1 MVNSLGLM
9 AREGFRYLSL
19 NDVCKA
25 FTSKVR
31 PSQICRVGRY
41 SCRRTISVPTAS
53 SRLDTGLDRPPT
65 AAQVPYLNEFLGF
78 TVFESR
84 CYYLVNP
91 FCNSWIAKAVPL
103 DKLEPMSSKVSRQE
117 INPNSS
123 LQGELHRDLYRA
135 IFIHSNEPIAIID
148 AEGHYLEQNT
158 AHAQLLGYSNA
169 ELRNQTPAIHLGTEV
184 FAEVARELAEK
195 GEYRGD
201 VVSKTKA
208 GEVRHIELSA
218 FAMRNE
224 LGHPLCYVGIKRDI
238 TERKRVEQA
247 LHRNEAQLTD
257 FFENSAVALHW
268 VGPDGT
274 VLRVNQAELDM
285 LGYTR
290 EEYEGHNIAEFH
302 ADRNVIEDTLARL
315 QSGEVVQ
322 DYEARL
328 LCKDGSIKHV
338 HISSSVYWESGKFVH
353 TRCFTLDITE
363 RKRSERR
370 LALQYAVTQILS
382 ESRDLVESAQ
392 DILKAACDSLDWEVG
407 ALWKRDSADV
417 LRCVDLC
424 HATSIAT
431 PEFDRLTHSL
441 AFDKGVGLPG
451 RIWASRKPI
460 WIDNVVEDAS
470 LPRAAVAAREGLH
483 GAFGFPIMMG
493 NAVWGVIEFF
503 SPHIREPDD
512 ELLRM
517 VAGIGGQIGQFIE
530 RRRAEAEIS
539 GLFKRERAARADAEK
554 ANRLKDE
561 FLATLSHE
569 LRTPL
574 NAVIGWSRMLGSGR
588 LDPDGSRHALEVI
601 ERNAW
606 AQKQIIEDIL
616 DVSRVI
622 TGKLQLNLGPVDL
635 ITVVDAA
642 LDAVRPAMEA
652 KEIKIE
658 TIIGASL
665 RLISGDGDRLQQ
677 VVWNILSN
685 AAKFTPV
692 GGKVEISVSQTASHV
707 QIQVKDSG
715 PGIDPTFLPHVFERF
730 RQADGSTTRTH
741 GGLGLGLAIVR
752 HLVELH
758 GGTIAAENRE
768 GNAGTIFTIRLP
780 LPSGELHLEALAG
793 ATSLLKESQSEQP
806 SLEGLRILVVD
817 DETDALDLIG
827 VELAQHGAKVVAVA
841 SAEEA
846 LKALEQVEFDLL
858 ISDIGMPKT
867 DGYELIRQIRKQEE
881 GTSRK
886 IPAVAL
892 TAYARVQDRMQ
903 AIMAGF
909 STHVAKPVEA
919 NELITVVASLVGRA
933 GNGPRV

>member
-1 MVNSLGLM
+1 
-9 AREGFRYLSL
+9 
-19 NDVCKA
+19 
-25 FTSKVR
+25 
-31 PSQICRVGRY
+31 
-41 SCRRTISVPTAS
+41 
-53 SRLDTGLDRPPT
+53 
-65 AAQVPYLNEFLGF
+65 
-78 TVFESR
+78 
-84 CYYLVNP
+84 
-91 FCNSWIAKAVPL
+91 
-103 DKLEPMSSKVSRQE
+103 MSSKVSRPE
-117 INPNSS
+117 PRLHSS
-123 LQGELHRDLYRA
+123 ALEERHRDLYRE
-135 IFIHSNEPIAIID
+135 IFTHSKEPIAIID
-148 AEGHYLEQNT
+148 AEGHYLEQNS
-158 AHAQLLGYSNA
+158 AHARLLGYSDA
-169 ELRNQTPAIHLGTEV
+169 ELQNQTPAMHLGAEV
-184 FAEVARELAEK
+184 FAEVVRELAEK
-195 GEYRGD
+195 NEYRGE
-201 VVSKTKA
+201 VVSKAKS
-208 GEVRHIELSA
+208 GELRQIELSA

-224 LGHPLCYVGIKRDI
+224 SGEPLYYVGIKRDI

-247 LHRNEAQLTD
+247 LQRNEAQLTD
-257 FFENSAVALHW
+257 FFENAAVALHW

-285 LGYTR
+285 LGYNR
-290 EEYEGHNIAEFH
+290 EEYEGHNICEFH
-302 ADRNVIEDTLARL
+302 ADRNVIEDILKRLLA
-315 QSGEVVQ
+315 GEVLEN
-322 DYEARL
+322 YEARL
-328 LCKDGSIKHV
+328 LCKDKSIKHAHV
-338 HISSSVYWESGKFVH
+338 NSSVYWEGEKFVH
-353 TRCFTLDITE
+353 TRCFTHDITE
-363 RKRSERR
+363 RKRTESR

-382 ESRDLVESAQ
+382 QSRDFVESAR
-392 DILKAACDSLDWEVG
+392 DILQAACDSLDWEVG
-407 ALWKRDSADV
+407 ALWKLDAGAGA

-424 HATSIAT
+424 HATAIAT
-431 PEFDRLTHSL
+431 PEFDRLTREL
-441 AFDKGVGLPG
+441 CLEIGMGLPG
-451 RIWASRKPI
+451 RIWASGKPV
-460 WIDNVVEDAS
+460 WVENVVEDPNF
-470 LPRAAVAAREGLH
+470 PRARVAALEGLH
-483 GAFGFPIMMG
+483 GAFGFPILLG
-493 NAVWGVIEFF
+493 KEVWGVIEFF
-503 SPHIREPDD
+503 SPDIREPDE

-517 VAGIGGQIGQFIE
+517 VAGIGGQIGQFTE
-530 RRRAEAEIS
+530 RRRAEKESAE
-539 GLFKRERAARADAEK
+539 LFKRERAARADAEK

-588 LDPDGSRHALEVI
+588 LDRESSTHALEVI

-665 RLISGDGDRLQQ
+665 RLISGDADRLQQ
-677 VVWNILSN
+677 VVWNVLSN
-685 AAKFTPV
+685 SAKFTPA
-692 GGKVEISVSQTASHV
+692 GGKVEISVSQTGTHV

-758 GGTIAAENRE
+758 GGIITVENRE
-768 GNAGTIFTIRLP
+768 EESGAIFTIRLP
-780 LPSGELHLEALAG
+780 LPSGELRPEMLGG
-793 ATSLLKESQSEQP
+793 AASVLKEAQSEQP

-827 VELAQHGAKVVAVA
+827 VELAQHGAKVVGVA

-846 LKALEQVEFDLL
+846 LTALEQVEFDLV
-858 ISDIGMPKT
+858 ISDVGMPKT

-919 NELITVVASLVGRA
+919 NELITVVASLVGRLE
-933 GNGPRV
+933 P